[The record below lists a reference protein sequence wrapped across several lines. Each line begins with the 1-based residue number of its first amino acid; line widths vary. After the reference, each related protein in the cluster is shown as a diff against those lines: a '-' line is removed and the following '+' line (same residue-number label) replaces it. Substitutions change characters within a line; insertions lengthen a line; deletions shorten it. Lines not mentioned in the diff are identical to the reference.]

1 MKRKGVQTWFLL
13 CWENQPV
20 KIKPVLIQMSQFVP
34 QKQKHCPNWTKCW
47 EFPDGTP
54 NNWKKLFKYISNSC
68 KVTYLS
74 TCLLKNLQKIVSDNF
89 EIISQHWNLVSDSK
103 PSWGWNGIQDCQ
115 QVACRQRHNCWCDYS
130 KREEIWNL
138 HQSPQL
144 HARVCLMGWGQS
156 W

>member
-1 MKRKGVQTWFLL
+1 
-13 CWENQPV
+13 
-20 KIKPVLIQMSQFVP
+20 MSQFVP
-34 QKQKHCPNWTKCW
+34 QKQKHCASSCPNWTKCW

-74 TCLLKNLQKIVSDNF
+74 TRMLKNLQKITSDNF
-89 EIISQHWNLVSDSK
+89 KIISQHWNLVSDSK

-115 QVACRQRHNCWCDYS
+115 QVACRQRHNCLCDYS
-130 KREEIWNL
+130 KREEIWNP